1 MDGTFGW
8 AHCSGWL
15 VRMGKMFVM
24 DYPLLTY
31 YTYILSLLY
40 DCLAELRGCVKV
52 KVDVLGS
59 SSLIQYNTTLL
70 SLCRE
75 MC

>member
-1 MDGTFGW
+1 
-8 AHCSGWL
+8 
-15 VRMGKMFVM
+15 MGKMFVM
-24 DYPLLTY
+24 DYPLLTD

-59 SSLIQYNTTLL
+59 SSLIQYNFIV
-70 SLCRE
+70 SV
-75 MC
+75 